1 MRNNDIYGNQC
12 ESDNAFTRKARLLQ
26 SMYRVEIGEEEG
38 VGPTRASKR
47 RYGNMISG
55 GDVSGKNFLMKET
68 FEYAMERVE
77 KQKKGKTLETIDG
90 FRLFNNLLSSQ
101 PMAFNLFH
109 PLMLLLKQDPAM
121 VTLAV
126 RSVFRNFPVF
136 EVTEIGLEFIPT
148 PIENYTNDKS
158 AMDAYIRFVDNK
170 GGKHIIAIETKYTDV
185 LGVNEASHCE
195 EQKQMLIDTGLFS
208 ADFEEL
214 LMGGKVKLTQIYRN
228 LLLTERYR
236 IKERLKDSYSVVLSP
251 KEHPSTEEE
260 IKYVTDYLKPEYVY
274 KLSAVSLEDFVD
286 AMIQYL
292 PEFYAQIYESFR
304 GRYLEFGKVD
314 LIMSQ
319 NQNKKI

>member
-1 MRNNDIYGNQC
+1 MENKNEIYGNQC
-12 ESDNAFTRKARLLQ
+12 GSDNAFTRRARLLQ
-26 SMYRVEIGEEEG
+26 SMYRMEIGEEEG
-38 VGPTRASKR
+38 VGPTKASKR
-47 RYGNMISG
+47 KYGNMISG

-68 FEYAMERVE
+68 FEYAKERVKNRRE
-77 KQKKGKTLETIDG
+77 NETIDE
-90 FRLFNNLLSSQ
+90 FRLFNNLLSSM

-126 RSVFRNFPVF
+126 RSVFRNFAVF

-148 PIENYTNDKS
+148 PIENYTKDKS
-158 AMDAYIRFVDNK
+158 AMDAYIKFMDNK

-185 LGVNEASHCE
+185 LGVNEAQRCE

-208 ADFEEL
+208 PDFDEL
-214 LMGGKVKLTQIYRN
+214 LTGGKVKLTQIYRN

-236 IKERLKDSYSVVLSP
+236 IVEGLKDSYSVVLSP

-260 IKYVTDYLKPEYVY
+260 IKSVTKYLKPEYAY
-274 KLSAVSLEDFVD
+274 KLSAVSLEDFVN

-292 PEFYAQIYESFR
+292 PEYYAQVYERFR
-304 GRYLEFGKVD
+304 GRYLEFER
-314 LIMSQ
+314 
-319 NQNKKI
+319 

>member
-1 MRNNDIYGNQC
+1 MEDKEKYGNQC

-38 VGPTRASKR
+38 FGPTKASKR
-47 RYGNMISG
+47 KYGNMISG
-55 GDVSGKNFLMKET
+55 GEVSGKNFLMKET
-68 FEYAMERVE
+68 FKYAKERVAN
-77 KQKKGKTLETIDG
+77 KKENETIDG

-136 EVTEIGLEFIPT
+136 EVTEIGLEYIPT
-148 PIENYTNDKS
+148 PIENYTKDKS
-158 AMDAYIRFVDNK
+158 AMDAYIRFMDNK

-185 LGVNEASHCE
+185 LGMNEASHCE
-195 EQKQMLIDTGLFS
+195 EQKQMLVDTGLFS

-236 IKERLKDSYSVVLSP
+236 
-251 KEHPSTEEE
+251 
-260 IKYVTDYLKPEYVY
+260 
-274 KLSAVSLEDFVD
+274 
-286 AMIQYL
+286 Q
-292 PEFYAQIYESFR
+292 
-304 GRYLEFGKVD
+304 
-314 LIMSQ
+314 
-319 NQNKKI
+319 

>member
-1 MRNNDIYGNQC
+1 MKDIEDNIYGNQC
-12 ESDNAFTRKARLLQ
+12 GSDNAFTRKARLLQ

-47 RYGNMISG
+47 KYGNMISG
-55 GDVSGKNFLMKET
+55 GEVSGKNFLMKET
-68 FEYAMERVE
+68 FEYAKERVGNKRE
-77 KQKKGKTLETIDG
+77 NETIDG

-126 RSVFRNFPVF
+126 RSVFRNYPVF

-185 LGVNEASHCE
+185 LGVNEASRCE

-214 LMGGKVKLTQIYRN
+214 LMGGK
-228 LLLTERYR
+228 
-236 IKERLKDSYSVVLSP
+236 RLRDS
-251 KEHPSTEEE
+251 
-260 IKYVTDYLKPEYVY
+260 I
-274 KLSAVSLEDFVD
+274 
-286 AMIQYL
+286 
-292 PEFYAQIYESFR
+292 
-304 GRYLEFGKVD
+304 
-314 LIMSQ
+314 
-319 NQNKKI
+319 

>member
-1 MRNNDIYGNQC
+1 MKDIEDNIYGNQC
-12 ESDNAFTRKARLLQ
+12 GSDNAFTRKARLLQ

-38 VGPTRASKR
+38 FGPTRNSKR
-47 RYGNMISG
+47 KYGNMISG
-55 GDVSGKNFLMKET
+55 GEVSGKNFLMKET
-68 FEYAMERVE
+68 FEYAKERVE
-77 KQKKGKTLETIDG
+77 KKKKEKTVETIDG

-101 PMAFNLFH
+101 PMAFNMFY
-109 PLMLLLKQDPAM
+109 PLMSLLKQDPAM

-126 RSVFRNFPVF
+126 RSVFKNLPVF

-158 AMDAYIRFVDNK
+158 TMDAYIKFVDNK

-185 LGVNEASHCE
+185 LGVNEASRCE
-195 EQKQMLIDTGLFS
+195 EQKQMLVDTGLFS
-208 ADFEEL
+208 EDFEEL

-236 IKERLKDSYSVVLSP
+236 MVEGLKDSYSVMLSP
-251 KEHPSTEEE
+251 KEHPSTQEE
-260 IKYVTDYLKPEYVY
+260 ISSVTEYLKPEYAY

-292 PEFYAQIYESFR
+292 PEYYAQVYERFR
-304 GRYLEFGKVD
+304 GRYLSFGKVD
-314 LIMSQ
+314 ML
-319 NQNKKI
+319 